1 MFVEDILDKAE
12 RIKNGQDN
20 DHTARS
26 RSAVACG
33 IVGGLVGL
41 MVGYSKKWKLFYS
54 AIGGMAIGATVGHL
68 FVAKTKKKS

>member
-1 MFVEDILDKAE
+1 MFVEDILDKAD
-12 RIKNGQDN
+12 RIKNGQD
-20 DHTARS
+20 DEHTARS

-54 AIGGMAIGATVGHL
+54 AIAGMAIGGLVGHA
-68 FVAKTKKKS
+68 FVAKAKTKK